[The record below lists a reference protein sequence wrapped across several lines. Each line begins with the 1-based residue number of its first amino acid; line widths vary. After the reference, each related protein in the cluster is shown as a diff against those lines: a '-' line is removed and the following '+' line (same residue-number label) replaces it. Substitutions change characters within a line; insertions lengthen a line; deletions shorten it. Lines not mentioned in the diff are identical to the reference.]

1 MSWVIEQET
10 IQLHTE
16 DAISTRLWVDKLKSN
31 DVNVF
36 YKDKLEQPP
45 SGSGLQQD
53 AFILCIQTPYQLDA
67 FQCLGSGFIGI
78 DATHNTTQYQDL
90 QLFTIIT
97 RDQWGHS
104 M

>member
-1 MSWVIEQET
+1 MSQVIEQET
-10 IQLHTE
+10 IQLHAE

-31 DVNVF
+31 SVNVF

-67 FQCLGSGFIGI
+67 FRHLGSGFIGI

-90 QLFTIIT
+90 QLFTIIA
-97 RDQWGHS
+97 RDRWGHG